1 MKKERVLDAINHQET
16 DKIPH
21 TIEFTK
27 DILEILCKELKMT
40 PDEIFDF
47 ADNHIEKIN
56 LNAGGTWIRD
66 GFYRDE
72 FGVIWDRTGH
82 DKDIGIPSEVIFKKP
97 DIDMYDFPQVK
108 EALLRKEIEST
119 LANGRDTFK
128 ICKISY
134 NLYERAWSLR
144 GMMNILMDMME
155 NPEFTHA
162 LFEKI
167 FEFNMQRIKIAMEY
181 DIDGFY
187 FGDDYGQQRGLIMG
201 PKMWR
206 KYIKPLLAKQYEE
219 VKKKDKVV
227 IQHSCGDNNLILQ
240 DFIEIGLDVYN
251 TIQPEIYDLKKL
263 KSQYGDNLAF
273 WGAISTQRL
282 LPYATPEEVK
292 MKVRETM
299 GILGKGGGY
308 IASPTHRMPQDIP
321 VENFLAL
328 VEVFKN
334 Q

>member
-1 MKKERVLDAINHQET
+1 
-16 DKIPH
+16 
-21 TIEFTK
+21 
-27 DILEILCKELKMT
+27 
-40 PDEIFDF
+40 
-47 ADNHIEKIN
+47 
-56 LNAGGTWIRD
+56 
-66 GFYRDE
+66 
-72 FGVIWDRTGH
+72 
-82 DKDIGIPSEVIFKKP
+82 
-97 DIDMYDFPQVK
+97 
-108 EALLRKEIEST
+108 
-119 LANGRDTFK
+119 
-128 ICKISY
+128 
-134 NLYERAWSLR
+134 
-144 GMMNILMDMME
+144 
-155 NPEFTHA
+155 
-162 LFEKI
+162 
-167 FEFNMQRIKIAMEY
+167 
-181 DIDGFY
+181 
-187 FGDDYGQQRGLIMG
+187 
-201 PKMWR
+201 MWR

-328 VEVFKN
+328 VEAFKN